1 MRDIT
6 VFNEITAKDLDILVR
21 TREQKQREVF
31 ILVLERIYSRIRR
44 CAFVSMSDCRF
55 DFPEVVFGH
64 PMFDIDRCIKFATRH
79 LVMNGFNVS
88 RTLGSQRSIDIMW
101 GASAIAAAANAQKMI
116 QPAPT
121 TTNRSLPGAVHV
133 SAPSSSGARLRPVSS
148 PPVPSNN
155 SNHHFPMDTRPPHH
169 HDDDGVGD
177 MLVSISRRRGN
188 RSPSPHR
195 SIDTL
200 VTRNIIPSSR

>member
-55 DFPEVVFGH
+55 DFPEVVYGH

-116 QPAPT
+116 APPQQQEKH
-121 TTNRSLPGAVHV
+121 RPL
-133 SAPSSSGARLRPVSS
+133 PVSS
-148 PPVPSNN
+148 SSLSYSSSVPNN
-155 SNHHFPMDTRPPHH
+155 RNNRNNHVHFPMDTRPHGDG
-169 HDDDGVGD
+169 DDNGGDNGD